1 MADDP
6 PPPSGPRMIGL
17 NALRWSDPLRWLR
30 LGARLALAIVGIV
43 LLLMLLIL
51 WGRAA
56 LVVFALGIDGMP
68 AFKGSQGAV
77 LNPENLGPIA
87 ACLAVGRV

>member
-43 LLLMLLIL
+43 LLLVLQIL
-51 WGRAA
+51 
-56 LVVFALGIDGMP
+56 
-68 AFKGSQGAV
+68 
-77 LNPENLGPIA
+77 
-87 ACLAVGRV
+87 